1 MKFIKIG
8 GQEIIGTL
16 RTKFYEKLVAPID
29 GMWESL
35 YIGGASAYLIQ
46 EEIETI
52 GYCCINSSNYLLQI
66 FLCDGYDYQMSQA
79 IALLIDSKLITHA
92 SLSSIEPI
100 SFNACLTHAKSVE
113 SNTYCFQYSNCPTQ
127 KKSLNKLTL
136 VTEEDNRAIKNFF
149 KEQIEFED
157 NFGYTENLIK
167 RGELYMIK
175 ESEIIIATG
184 ECRLSDS
191 QKSFADLGVIVNKNY
206 QKKGL
211 GRDVLSLLIIEA
223 QKANR
228 SPICSTTFDNI
239 ASRKAIEGAG
249 FYCSHIIF
257 DLSFEVITG

>member
-1 MKFIKIG
+1 MKFIKTNN
-8 GQEIIGTL
+8 QEMVSAF
-16 RTKFYEKLVAPID
+16 RVKLYQKMVAPID

-35 YIGGASAYLIQ
+35 YIGGASTYLIQ
-46 EEIETI
+46 EETETI

-66 FLCDGYDYQMSQA
+66 YLCDGYDYQMSQA
-79 IALLIDSKLITHA
+79 IALLIESELITHA

-100 SFNACLTHAKSVE
+100 SFNACLIYAQSVE
-113 SNTYCFQYSNCPTQ
+113 VNTYCFQYSDYQTQ
-127 KKSLNKLTL
+127 KKGLKRLKL
-136 VTEEDNRAIKNFF
+136 VTEDDNRAIKKFF

-175 ESEIIIATG
+175 DLEVIIATG

-206 QKKGL
+206 RKEGL
-211 GRDVLSLLIIEA
+211 GREVLSLLITEA

-228 SPICSTTFDNI
+228 TPICSTTLDNI
-239 ASRKAIEGAG
+239 ASKKAIEGAG

-257 DLSFEVITG
+257 NLSFEK